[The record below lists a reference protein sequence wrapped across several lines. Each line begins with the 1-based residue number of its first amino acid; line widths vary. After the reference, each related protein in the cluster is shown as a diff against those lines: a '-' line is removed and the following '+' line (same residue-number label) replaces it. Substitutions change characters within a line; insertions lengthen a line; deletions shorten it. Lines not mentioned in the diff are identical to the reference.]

1 MSKVDETSGNFIIQ
15 VVTLS
20 LFGFKRFLNLNS
32 HINGSLLVIDF
43 LGKCIPE
50 HLKMLI
56 CTLYSIGDFV

>member
-1 MSKVDETSGNFIIQ
+1 MKQ
-15 VVTLS
+15 VVTSS
-20 LFGFKRFLNLNS
+20 LFSFKHFLNLNS